1 MEFFVAEWQKFLLVN
16 HLYAAARS
24 EEIWLF
30 SQAIQSKTPVKCL
43 GMPGGRWAVLEL
55 TGSLK
60 INKSPLSDT
69 VRLPFQGGKLLSL
82 TLF

>member
-1 MEFFVAEWQKFLLVN
+1 MELFVAEWQKFLLVN

-30 SQAIQSKTPVKCL
+30 SQAIQRKTPVKCL
-43 GMPGGRWAVLEL
+43 GVDGRFWNLLALSKL
-55 TGSLK
+55 ISP
-60 INKSPLSDT
+60 PLSDI

-82 TLF
+82 ALF